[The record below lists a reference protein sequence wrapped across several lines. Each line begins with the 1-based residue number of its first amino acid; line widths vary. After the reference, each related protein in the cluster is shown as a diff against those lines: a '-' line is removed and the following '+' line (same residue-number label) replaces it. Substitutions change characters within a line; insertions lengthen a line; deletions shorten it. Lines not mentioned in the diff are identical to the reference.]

1 MSAET
6 SRATLDRA
14 IAGAALALYSLAVAV
29 GFCRVFSQWEF
40 LGDLLV
46 VVLVGHV
53 TGFLLRHVHVA
64 FAIVIQLVVVAWACA
79 VVVYWDTFRFGFP
92 TPTTW
97 ELLRSDLSLV
107 GDQFSQAVAPVIYA
121 GGWTTLAVLG
131 IGVVVALS
139 DVFAFRAS
147 ARFEALVPGGV
158 LFIIVS
164 ALGDGRDQ
172 VLTTGA
178 LILAG
183 ILAVSALR
191 AMQHRPA
198 RIVIGRQ
205 RPQGATLA
213 STALA
218 LGALTAVTA
227 GVIGPVLPGAESEAI
242 YDTRNGPPEITRIE
256 SPLVDI
262 RPRLV
267 NQSAQEMFSV
277 TAERQSYWR
286 LASLGEFDGTR
297 WKLNRSSLT
306 GADDLGNATEG
317 RTMLR
322 QEIVIAAHRGALV
335 PAAADP
341 LSASGLD
348 LRWSEENATLLVPG
362 EEGVRGGDRITVE
375 SALPTFTAE
384 QLDAATISNAPGG
397 GRYTELPSDL
407 DPFIADQARSITA
420 GAPTPYRQALAI
432 QRFFRDN
439 FEYSLDVQQGSG
451 NNAIISFLRQRVGYC
466 EQFAGTFAAMARSVG
481 LPTRV
486 AVGYTAGTRD
496 EATGTFKVAGR
507 NSHAWPEVWF
517 DGLGWVPFEPTPGRG
532 IPGAERY
539 TGVEAQQE
547 TGEVVPPGT
556 GGEPGE
562 GPAPTSVAPGSI
574 SGPPASLD
582 EVPDIRDPDTDSI
595 PAVATG
601 GRSGGPDLNRIA
613 APVLIALF
621 LMLGVAI
628 APSVLRRVRA
638 RHLGADP
645 EVAIVSIYER
655 LRSLVTAAG
664 APTTSSV
671 TPREFARRAA
681 QTVPGVRSDLTR
693 LTDAVTASTFGPAG
707 QIDPQ
712 LVASCEGWYAS
723 IERVA
728 KTLLPWHVRLWRYVT
743 LQ

>member
-14 IAGAALALYSLAVAV
+14 VAGAALALYSLAVAV

-53 TGFLLRHVHVA
+53 TGFLLRQVHVA
-64 FAIVIQLVVVAWACA
+64 LAIVIQLLVVAWACA

-97 ELLRSDLSLV
+97 ELLHSDLSLV
-107 GDQFSQAVAPVIYA
+107 GEQFSQAVAPVIYA

-227 GVIGPVLPGAESEAI
+227 GVIGPVLPGAGSEAV

-277 TAERQSYWR
+277 RAERQSYWR

-306 GADDLGNATEG
+306 GAD
-317 RTMLR
+317 
-322 QEIVIAAHRGALV
+322 
-335 PAAADP
+335 
-341 LSASGLD
+341 
-348 LRWSEENATLLVPG
+348 
-362 EEGVRGGDRITVE
+362 
-375 SALPTFTAE
+375 
-384 QLDAATISNAPGG
+384 
-397 GRYTELPSDL
+397 
-407 DPFIADQARSITA
+407 
-420 GAPTPYRQALAI
+420 
-432 QRFFRDN
+432 
-439 FEYSLDVQQGSG
+439 
-451 NNAIISFLRQRVGYC
+451 
-466 EQFAGTFAAMARSVG
+466 
-481 LPTRV
+481 
-486 AVGYTAGTRD
+486 
-496 EATGTFKVAGR
+496 
-507 NSHAWPEVWF
+507 
-517 DGLGWVPFEPTPGRG
+517 
-532 IPGAERY
+532 
-539 TGVEAQQE
+539 
-547 TGEVVPPGT
+547 
-556 GGEPGE
+556 
-562 GPAPTSVAPGSI
+562 
-574 SGPPASLD
+574 
-582 EVPDIRDPDTDSI
+582 
-595 PAVATG
+595 
-601 GRSGGPDLNRIA
+601 
-613 APVLIALF
+613 
-621 LMLGVAI
+621 
-628 APSVLRRVRA
+628 
-638 RHLGADP
+638 
-645 EVAIVSIYER
+645 
-655 LRSLVTAAG
+655 
-664 APTTSSV
+664 
-671 TPREFARRAA
+671 
-681 QTVPGVRSDLTR
+681 
-693 LTDAVTASTFGPAG
+693 
-707 QIDPQ
+707 
-712 LVASCEGWYAS
+712 
-723 IERVA
+723 
-728 KTLLPWHVRLWRYVT
+728 
-743 LQ
+743 